1 MRAASALLLTAFA
14 LPVDAGEVV
23 VLGRVTEIV
32 LLPEGHAR
40 CVPRCPTAA
49 DRSESICV
57 SNSCGCGE
65 AKIEVETVIVGASD
79 VRSHTAPYRLGEWC
93 MADFPLTADPIL
105 VRTQAGESQ
114 WSPLHRT
121 PDGEIWFEAEAFETI
136 AGVTISEL
144 PAIEGR
150 ISVKALRLAADL

>member
-1 MRAASALLLTAFA
+1 
-14 LPVDAGEVV
+14 
-23 VLGRVTEIV
+23 
-32 LLPEGHAR
+32 
-40 CVPRCPTAA
+40 
-49 DRSESICV
+49 
-57 SNSCGCGE
+57 
-65 AKIEVETVIVGASD
+65 
-79 VRSHTAPYRLGEWC
+79 

-114 WSPLHRT
+114 WSPLYHT
-121 PDGEIWFEAEAFETI
+121 PDGESWFEAEAFETI